1 MQRASL
7 AAAFAAS
14 LLFGSMSAAVAAD
27 NDTADL
33 EDARVAEE
41 RLLGSADMDAQY
53 LACQPFT
60 RQVAASGVIDRSFDA
75 SLAEAGV
82 PAAAMLEALRALASS
97 IDLGR
102 DVAAG
107 DQFYVRYEQAFT
119 AEGTPI
125 GAGRVMWAELRTK
138 AKGTIA
144 FHRFRPQSGV
154 ERLWLASGEATTPP
168 SMRLPLDVVAVSSGF
183 GLRADP
189 LDKPAGTTAGPA
201 VAMGPLPDPAKSV
214 PAAYVEVP
222 APAPEPPAAAPPEP
236 VKPARRQMHG
246 GFFPGQPGFGGFSMN
261 SRSALDG
268 TDLQRVVAERDAE
281 ARRAAAARAADTPSD
296 TAAETQQAAVAA
308 PTPRVAQPLFMHDG
322 ADLVAATGTPV
333 YAAADG
339 IVIGAAPNGGY
350 GNWIRI
356 DHQGKLA
363 TVYGHLS
370 SFAPG
375 IQEGARVSQGELIG
389 FVGNTGRSTG
399 AHLHFEILSNG
410 KAVDPLAYPEL
421 KRTQL
426 RGADLE
432 RFRKQVKNAL
442 AEREREKAITL
453 AFGGF

>member
-14 LLFGSMSAAVAAD
+14 LFFGSMSAAVAAD
-27 NDTADL
+27 NDNVNLD
-33 EDARVAEE
+33 DARVAQE
-41 RLLGSADMDAQY
+41 RLLGSADEDARY

-60 RQVAASGVIDRSFDA
+60 RQIAAGGVVGQSFDA
-75 SLAEAGV
+75 SLAQAGV
-82 PAAAMLEALRALASS
+82 PAAAMLEARRALATS

-107 DQFYVRYEQAFT
+107 DQFYVRYEQTFT

-125 GAGRVMWAELRTK
+125 GVGRVMWSELRTK

-144 FHRFRPQSGV
+144 LHRFRPQGGI
-154 ERLWLASGEATTPP
+154 ERLWLASGEAATPP
-168 SMRLPLDVVAVSSGF
+168 AMRLPLDAVVVSSGF

-189 LDKPAGTTAGPA
+189 LDKPSGPA

-222 APAPEPPAAAPPEP
+222 APPPEKPVVAPPEEP
-236 VKPARRQMHG
+236 VVPARRPILG
-246 GFFPGQPGFGGFSMN
+246 GSSAFGG
-261 SRSALDG
+261 SREVFDSG
-268 TDLQRVVAERDAE
+268 HDLERMAAARAAE
-281 ARRAAAARAADTPSD
+281 ARRAAAARAAEVPT
-296 TAAETQQAAVAA
+296 ETAA
-308 PTPRVAQPLFMHDG
+308 PTHQAPIAAPSPAPRVVRPLFMHDG
-322 ADLVAATGTPV
+322 TDLVAATGTPV

-339 IVIGAAPNGGY
+339 VVIGAAPNGGY

-356 DHQGKLA
+356 DHQGKLS

-375 IQEGARVSQGELIG
+375 IQEGASVSEGELIG

-421 KRTQL
+421 KRALL

-442 AEREREKAITL
+442 AERERERAITL
-453 AFGGF
+453 ALGGFW

>member
-14 LLFGSMSAAVAAD
+14 LFFGSLSAAVAAD
-27 NDTADL
+27 NDTASL
-33 EDARVAEE
+33 ADARIAEE
-41 RLLGSADMDAQY
+41 RLLGSADEDARF

-60 RQVAASGVIDRSFDA
+60 RQIAAGGIIGRSFDA
-75 SLAEAGV
+75 SLADAGV
-82 PAAAMLEALRALASS
+82 PAAAMLEAWQALATS

-107 DQFYVRYEQAFT
+107 DHFYVRYEQAFT

-125 GAGRVMWAELRTK
+125 GVGRVMWAELRTK
-138 AKGTIA
+138 ARGTIA
-144 FHRFRPQSGV
+144 LHRFRPQGGV
-154 ERLWLASGEATTPP
+154 ERIWLASGEAATLP
-168 SMRLPLDVVAVSSGF
+168 SMRLPLDAVTVSSGF

-189 LDKPAGTTAGPA
+189 LDKPSAMPL
-201 VAMGPLPDPAKSV
+201 AMGPLPDPAKSV

-222 APAPEPPAAAPPEP
+222 APAPEQPVVVPREEP

-246 GFFPGQPGFGGFSMN
+246 GFFPGQPGFSGFTTN
-261 SRSALDG
+261 SPTALDG
-268 TDLQRVVAERDAE
+268 TNLQRVVAERDAE
-281 ARRAAAARAADTPSD
+281 ARRAAAARPVDVPSD
-296 TAAETQQAAVAA
+296 TAAQTPQVAVAA
-308 PTPRVAQPLFMHDG
+308 PAPRVVRRPLFMHDG
-322 ADLVAATGTPV
+322 ADLVAPTGTPV
-333 YAAADG
+333 YAASDG
-339 IVIGAAPNGGY
+339 VVIGAAPNGGY

-356 DHQGKLA
+356 DHQGKLS

-399 AHLHFEILSNG
+399 AHLHFEILSSG

-421 KRTQL
+421 KRAQL

-442 AEREREKAITL
+442 AERERERAITL
-453 AFGGF
+453 AFSGF